1 MKRFALLSGIV
12 ISIALAAVSCSKMD
26 GDGFMRGDYSPSEAG
41 LDAADGSGGA
51 SAGVVTAGEWN
62 DLDNWMFWSNLMLSP
77 ASEDQNGYKVDLAGM
92 CDYWGFYTNNRVAVL
107 VQDSNQNPARGVK
120 VSLNRNGAPVWSTY
134 TDNAGRADCWV
145 SLFQKDT
152 GVDNASLSIFLD
164 DKQVAGNPVVSKWN
178 AEQKETMNVYT
189 VATVPTAK
197 KLADVAFIV
206 DATGS
211 MGDEINF
218 LKKDLL
224 DILDRTAQ
232 TQSDVTFRTS
242 ALFYRD
248 KGDNYVTKVS
258 DFSTKAST
266 TIEFIK
272 KQNAGGGGDYPEAV
286 HTALETGL
294 QKLSWSEVPC
304 AKLAFMLLDAPAH
317 HEDAIIK
324 SLQKSVE
331 SYAAQGIKLIPV
343 AASGVDKN
351 TEFML
356 RFFSI
361 PTGGTY
367 VFITNDSGVGN
378 DHIAATVG
386 EYQVEHLNDLMVRL
400 INKYTE

>member
-1 MKRFALLSGIV
+1 MKRLVLYFGIV
-12 ISIALAAVSCSKMD
+12 FLFVLSIVSCSKMD
-26 GDGFMRGDYSPSEAG
+26 GGYMMVGDSFPRSGDADPAG
-41 LDAADGSGGA
+41 GQGGA

-62 DLDNWMFWSNLMLSP
+62 DLDNWMFWSNLMLSS
-77 ASEDQNGYKVDLAGM
+77 ASEDQNGNKIDFAAT
-92 CDYWGFYTNNRVAVL
+92 CDYWGFFTNNRVAVL
-107 VQDSNQNPARGVK
+107 VQDANQNPARGVK
-120 VSLNRNGAPVWSTY
+120 VSLNRNGVAVWSTY

-152 GVDNASLSIFLD
+152 EVDNASLSICLD
-164 DKQVAGNPVVSKWN
+164 DKQVAGNPVVSKWD
-178 AEQKETMNVYT
+178 AENKETMNVYT
-189 VATVPTAK
+189 VATAPTVK
-197 KLADVAFIV
+197 KQADVAFIV

-211 MGDEINF
+211 MADEINF

-224 DILDRTAQ
+224 DILNRTAQ
-232 TQSDVTFRTS
+232 AQSDFSFRTS

-248 KGDNYVTKVS
+248 KGDDYVTKVS
-258 DFSTKAST
+258 DFSSKAST

-294 QKLSWSEVPC
+294 QKLSWSETPC
-304 AKLAFMLLDAPAH
+304 TKLAFMLLDAPAH
-317 HEDAIIK
+317 YEDSIIK

-331 SYAAQGIKLIPV
+331 SYAALGIKLIPV
-343 AASGVDKN
+343 AASGVDKS

-361 PTGGTY
+361 STGGTY

-386 EYQVEHLNDLMVRL
+386 EYKVEHLNDLMVRL